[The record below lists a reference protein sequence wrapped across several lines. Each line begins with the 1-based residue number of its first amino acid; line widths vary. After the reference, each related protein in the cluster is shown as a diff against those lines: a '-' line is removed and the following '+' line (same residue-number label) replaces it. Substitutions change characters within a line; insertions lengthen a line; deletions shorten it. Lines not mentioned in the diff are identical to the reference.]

1 MIKKTYLVTGGNGFI
16 GYNIAK
22 LLLKLG
28 HKVIIYDNNIRH
40 KKIHKEKNF
49 LYINGDIR
57 NHKKL
62 IRISKKVNSI
72 VHCAYI
78 NGTRYFYER
87 PDLVTDVAI
96 RGMLNVIDAC
106 KINKIKEIYLISSSE
121 VYHLPKIIPTPEN
134 TELVIPDIKNP
145 RFSYGGGKIASE
157 LMLTHLCK
165 NLKKTIII
173 RPHNV
178 YGENMGWQHVIP
190 ELIKKIYLI
199 QNKRKKII
207 NIQGTGKET
216 RAFIYIKDFIA
227 AFEIIL
233 KRGKNKEIYNI
244 GSNQEIKISK
254 LTKIIG
260 NIFKIK
266 FKIKKNKLRKG
277 SAKRRCPS
285 INKIKKMGF
294 TSKVK
299 LKEGLNRTIQ
309 HYVKLLKKKT
319 ETNNKRIYLAKI

>member
-1 MIKKTYLVTGGNGFI
+1 
-16 GYNIAK
+16 
-22 LLLKLG
+22 LG
-28 HKVIIYDNNIRH
+28 HEVIIYDNNIRH
-40 KKIHKEKNF
+40 GKINKEKNF

-57 NHKKL
+57 DLKKL
-62 IRISKKVNSI
+62 LEISKKVNSI
-72 VHCAYI
+72 IHCAYI

-96 RGMLNVIDAC
+96 RGMLNVIDTC
-106 KINKIKEIYLISSSE
+106 KINKINEIYLISSSE

-134 TELVIPDIKNP
+134 IQLVIPDIKNP

-157 LMLTHLCK
+157 LMLTHLSK

-178 YGENMGWQHVIP
+178 YGENMGWEHVIP
-190 ELIKKIYLI
+190 EIIKKFHLIKSKK
-199 QNKRKKII
+199 NKII
-207 NIQGTGKET
+207 NIEGTGHET
-216 RAFIYIKDFIA
+216 RAFIYIEDFIR
-227 AFEIIL
+227 AFEVIL

-254 LTKIIG
+254 LIKIIG
-260 NIFKIK
+260 NILKIK
-266 FKIKKNKLRKG
+266 FKIKKSRLKSG

-285 INKIKKMGF
+285 INKIKKLGY

-299 LKEGLNRTIQ
+299 LEEGLKKTIQ
-309 HYVKLLKKKT
+309 DYTKALKEKVGTGNQK
-319 ETNNKRIYLAKI
+319 IYTAKI